1 MPTYVV
7 FTKYTPQGMKS
18 IKDSPA
24 RLDAAKQTIKK
35 AGGELKAYYLL
46 MGQYD
51 EMAIIEAPDDTT
63 LAKLLVALGAQGNV
77 STQTLKAFTEEEYR
91 AIIAALP

>member
-7 FTKYTPQGMKS
+7 LLKYTPQGMKS

-51 EMAIIEAPDDTT
+51 ELAIIEAPDDAT

-77 STQTLKAFTEEEYR
+77 STQSLRAFTEEEYR
-91 AIIAALP
+91 AIIAGLP